1 MLGGVPELSSI
12 CVFCGSNAGAQPA
25 YVETAEA
32 VGRGLAQ
39 RGVRL
44 VFGGSKVGMMGALAD
59 AARFA
64 GGDVVGVMPQAMVD
78 REIAHTGLDDLRI
91 VGSMH
96 ERKALMAELSDAFIA
111 LPGGVGTL
119 EELFEVYTWAQL
131 GIHDKPLGLLD
142 VAGYYRPLIAFLDHS
157 VQERFVRASTRSLL
171 AVDDDLDGLLAALEA
186 WRPPTEDKW
195 MDLDQA

>member
-1 MLGGVPELSSI
+1 VPELSSI

-25 YVETAEA
+25 YVATAEA
-32 VGRGLAQ
+32 VGRGLAE

-44 VFGGSKVGMMGALAD
+44 VYGGGKVGMMGAVAD
-59 AARFA
+59 AARSA
-64 GGDVVGVMPQAMVD
+64 GGEVIGVMPQAIVD
-78 REIAHTGLDDLRI
+78 REIAHTGLDDLRV

-131 GIHDKPLGLLD
+131 GIHEKPIGLLD
-142 VAGYYRPLIAFLDHS
+142 VAGYYRPLVAFLDHS
-157 VQERFVRASTRSLL
+157 VHERFVRPSTRDLL
-171 AVDDDLDGLLAALEA
+171 AVAEDLDGLFAALEA
-186 WRPPTEDKW
+186 WRPPTEHKW